1 MRILSESHLYQI
13 HIVSKHNPI
22 SDIVSMAY
30 HECFQLIAPKVER
43 YTKLR
48 GPPGQM
54 LFNWMG
60 SEIERLVAVPIQL
73 QDVPSRPDMA
83 TSTGSASQLQDEC
96 RIVEAT
102 AGDSPKEMQE
112 REHLKRK
119 ANSEEHTDSSPHQ
132 QRAKTKPS
140 DAKDGVNTNPATFSN
155 LPLELH
161 RLIFDRIN
169 FIEDLVCLGLA
180 SKYLWAI
187 ARDHLR
193 THYASFLGRWAALRI
208 VFVGDDVETMDFP
221 PGLFSA
227 EELDELPTTV
237 DIPYNY
243 DVPDV
248 TWTSDVPTT
257 LYHFTLPLFARKERF
272 HTLSELSIDI
282 YAACRDRNKFRYDPA
297 FKSTYRDI
305 IAEEATYFPQDQPW
319 ILRNL
324 TAREF
329 VRSEAIAL
337 KPEFIH
343 GPFID
348 GFGFGQVII
357 SRICW
362 STDPCDSIDCPI
374 PIHRGVW
381 AGHAFEIITLAQH
394 RAETTEI
401 EWRDVS
407 EEVANEI
414 AIICESKYGPNW
426 YEIICERFFDGGD
439 ASRNIVDPHLTLFK
453 RPI

>member
-1 MRILSESHLYQI
+1 
-13 HIVSKHNPI
+13 
-22 SDIVSMAY
+22 
-30 HECFQLIAPKVER
+30 
-43 YTKLR
+43 
-48 GPPGQM
+48 M

-60 SEIERLVAVPIQL
+60 NEVERLVAVPIQR
-73 QDVPSRPDMA
+73 QDVPPRPDMA
-83 TSTGSASQLQDEC
+83 TSTGSASQLQNEC

-102 AGDSPKEMQE
+102 VGDSPKEMQE
-112 REHLKRK
+112 KKHLKRK

-132 QRAKTKPS
+132 QRAETKPS
-140 DAKDGVNTNPATFSN
+140 DATDEANTNPTTFSN
-155 LPLELH
+155 LPLEMH
-161 RLIFDRIN
+161 RLIFDQIDL
-169 FIEDLVCLGLA
+169 IEDTVCLGLA

-187 ARDHLR
+187 AKDHL
-193 THYASFLGRWAALRI
+193 HMYYASFLGRWAAQRI

-243 DVPDV
+243 EYPEPPLE
-248 TWTSDVPTT
+248 TYVPTT
-257 LYHFTLPLFARKERF
+257 LHHFTLPLFARKERF
-272 HTLSELSIDI
+272 HSLSELSIDI

-297 FKSTYRDI
+297 LKSTYRDI

-324 TAREF
+324 TAKEF

-381 AGHAFEIITLAQH
+381 AGHAFEIITLAKH
-394 RAETTEI
+394 RAETTET

-414 AIICESKYGPNW
+414 AIICESKYGPDW
-426 YEIICERFFDGGD
+426 HEIICERFFDGGD
-439 ASRNIVDPHLTLFK
+439 VSRNIVDPHLTLFK
-453 RPI
+453 RSI

>member
-1 MRILSESHLYQI
+1 
-13 HIVSKHNPI
+13 
-22 SDIVSMAY
+22 MAY
-30 HECFQLIAPKVER
+30 HECFQLIAPKVGR

-48 GPPGQM
+48 GPPGHM

-73 QDVPSRPDMA
+73 QDVPPRPDMA
-83 TSTGSASQLQDEC
+83 TSTGSESQLQNKYQ
-96 RIVEAT
+96 IVEAA
-102 AGDSPKEMQE
+102 AGGSPQEMQE
-112 REHLKRK
+112 RKHPKRK

-140 DAKDGVNTNPATFSN
+140 DAKDGT
-155 LPLELH
+155 L
-161 RLIFDRIN
+161 
-169 FIEDLVCLGLA
+169 
-180 SKYLWAI
+180 
-187 ARDHLR
+187 
-193 THYASFLGRWAALRI
+193 I
-208 VFVGDDVETMDFP
+208 VFVGDDVETGDYP

-227 EELDELPTTV
+227 EELDQLPTTI

-248 TWTSDVPTT
+248 TWTSDVPMT
-257 LYHFTLPLFARKERF
+257 LYHFTLPLLARKERF

-426 YEIICERFFDGGD
+426 HEVICERFFDGGD